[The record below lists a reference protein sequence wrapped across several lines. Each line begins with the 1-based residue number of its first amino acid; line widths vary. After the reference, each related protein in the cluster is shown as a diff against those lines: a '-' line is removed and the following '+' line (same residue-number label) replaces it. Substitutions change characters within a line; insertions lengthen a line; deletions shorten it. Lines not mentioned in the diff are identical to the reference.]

1 MLGISIYL
9 GDKKVSDQ
17 EAYIRKMHENGFR
30 SIFTS
35 LHIPEDANSN
45 DEKQLKD
52 LGKLA
57 SQLNMELM
65 ADISPASLEKLGINW
80 SHAEQLLSWGLTGL
94 RIDYGVP
101 ESTIVA
107 LSHKMKIA
115 LNASTITQEG
125 FKRLKIAGLNTD
137 AVEAWHNF
145 YPRPETG
152 LDIHEFTDKN
162 KWLKEAG
169 LTIMAFIPGEG
180 ELRGPL
186 YQSLPT
192 IESHRHI
199 SPFAAYIELQQ
210 QAHVDKVLIGDMAI
224 NDETLAQF
232 NAYKD
237 QEVLL
242 HAVPHKEVDQAMLN
256 RIAGFHKNRPDSARD
271 CFRSVDSRKNSGFR
285 GEEILPYHCVERSI
299 GSITID
305 NKDYLRYQGEIQ
317 ITKIDLPAD
326 EKVNV
331 VGRIVSKDRPLLRW
345 LRGDQKIQI
354 QWIEEGAIQV

>member
-9 GDKKVSDQ
+9 GNKKVSDQ

-45 DEKQLKD
+45 DEQQLKG

-57 SQLNMELM
+57 SELNMELM
-65 ADISPASLEKLGINW
+65 ADISSASLEKLGIHW
-80 SHAEQLLSWGLTGL
+80 SHAEQLLNWGLTGL

-101 ESTIVA
+101 ESTIIA
-107 LSHKMKIA
+107 LSHKIKIA
-115 LNASTITQEG
+115 LNASTITKEALD
-125 FKRLKIAGLNTD
+125 RLKKGGLRTD

-152 LDIHEFTDKN
+152 MGIQDFTDKN
-162 KWLKEAG
+162 KWLKTAG
-169 LTIMAFIPGEG
+169 LTTMAFIPGES

-186 YQSLPT
+186 FQTLPT
-192 IESHRHI
+192 LEKHRHM
-199 SPFAAYIELQQ
+199 SPFASYLELKK
-210 QAHVDKVLIGDMAI
+210 QASVDKVFIGDLGI

-232 NAYKD
+232 NTYKEAD
-237 QEVLL
+237 ILL
-242 HAVPHKEVDQAMLN
+242 HAVPHKEIDNAMLH
-256 RIAGFHKNRPDSARD
+256 RVAGPHQNRPDSARD
-271 CFRSVDSRKNSGFR
+271 CFRSVESRQFAR
-285 GEEILPYHCVERSI
+285 IGEGDILPHHCAERHI

-305 NKDYLRYQGEIQ
+305 NKNYLRYQGEIQ
-317 ITKIDLPAD
+317 VTKIDLPAD

-331 VGRIVSKDRPLLRW
+331 VGRVISKDRPLLQW
-345 LRGDQKIQI
+345 LKGNQRIQI
-354 QWIEEGAIQV
+354 QWVEEGSIL